1 MLYLVFYV
9 FVIALIFYFEKEI
22 FKKDLNLF
30 KKLSFKRIILC
41 LSSFLFVT
49 FLLTFLLMKLGLVE
63 YTRREF
69 KFSINLLPILIQTII
84 VSPFVE
90 EYIFRYVPNKFVNN
104 SKSFIILM
112 LISSFLFTI
121 FHNFNFYEMSI
132 TFISALMLF
141 IICYRTKKLTYSFIC
156 HSVYN
161 LLIITFTY
169 ISDVCYLIVSLFSLF
184 VFVLFIRLEKKH
196 EN

>member
-9 FVIALIFYFEKEI
+9 FVIALIFYFEKEV

-30 KKLSFKRIILC
+30 RKFSFKKLILC

-49 FLLTFLLMKLGLVE
+49 FLLTYLLMKLGLVE

-69 KFSINLLPILIQTII
+69 NFSINLLPILVQTII

-90 EYIFRYVPNKFVNN
+90 EYIFRYVPNKFANN
-104 SKSFIILM
+104 GKNFIILM

-132 TFISALMLF
+132 AFISALMLF

-169 ISDVCYLIVSLFSLF
+169 ISDVCYLIASLFSFF
-184 VFVLFIRLEKKH
+184 VFVLFVKNK
-196 EN
+196 

>member
-9 FVIALIFYFEKEI
+9 FVIALIFCFEKEF

-30 KKLSFKRIILC
+30 RKFSFKKLILC

-69 KFSINLLPILIQTII
+69 NFSINLLPILVQTII

-90 EYIFRYVPNKFVNN
+90 EYIFRYVPNKFANN
-104 SKSFIILM
+104 GKNFIILM

-121 FHNFNFYEMSI
+121 FHNFNVYEIFI
-132 TFISALMLF
+132 TFISAIMLF
-141 IICYRTKKLTYSFIC
+141 IICYRTKRLTYSFIC

-169 ISDVCYLIVSLFSLF
+169 ISDVCYLIASLFSLF
-184 VFVLFIRLEKKH
+184 VFVLFVKNK
-196 EN
+196 

>member
-9 FVIALIFYFEKEI
+9 FVIALIFYFEKEV

-30 KKLSFKRIILC
+30 RKFSFKKLILC

-49 FLLTFLLMKLGLVE
+49 FLLTFLLMKLGLIE

-69 KFSINLLPILIQTII
+69 NFSINLLPILVQTII

-90 EYIFRYVPNKFVNN
+90 EYIFRYVPNKFAKNGKN
-104 SKSFIILM
+104 FIILM

-141 IICYRTKKLTYSFIC
+141 IICYRTKRLTYSFIC

-169 ISDVCYLIVSLFSLF
+169 ISDVCYLIASLFSLF
-184 VFVLFIRLEKKH
+184 VFVLFVKNK
-196 EN
+196 

>member
-9 FVIALIFYFEKEI
+9 FVIALIFYFEKEV

-30 KKLSFKRIILC
+30 RKFSFKKLILC

-69 KFSINLLPILIQTII
+69 NFSINLLPILVQTII

-90 EYIFRYVPNKFVNN
+90 EYIFRYVPNKFANN
-104 SKSFIILM
+104 GKNFIILM

-132 TFISALMLF
+132 AFISALMLF

-161 LLIITFTY
+161 LLIITFSY
-169 ISDVCYLIVSLFSLF
+169 ISDVCYLIASLFSLF
-184 VFVLFIRLEKKH
+184 VFVLFVKNK
-196 EN
+196 

>member
-1 MLYLVFYV
+1 MLYLIVYV
-9 FVIALIFYFEKEI
+9 FVVFLVFYFEKEV

-30 KKLSFKRIILC
+30 RKFSFKKLILC

-63 YTRREF
+63 YTRKEF
-69 KFSINLLPILIQTII
+69 KFSINLLPILVQTII

-104 SKSFIILM
+104 SKSFIVLM

-161 LLIITFTY
+161 LLIITFSY
-169 ISDVCYLIVSLFSLF
+169 ISDFCYLIVSLFSLF
-184 VFVLFIRLEKKH
+184 VFVLFVKNK
-196 EN
+196 

>member
-9 FVIALIFYFEKEI
+9 FVIALIFYFEKEV

-30 KKLSFKRIILC
+30 RKFSFKKLILC

-69 KFSINLLPILIQTII
+69 NFSINLLPFLVQTII

-90 EYIFRYVPNKFVNN
+90 EYIFRYVPNKFANN
-104 SKSFIILM
+104 GKNFIILM

-141 IICYRTKKLTYSFIC
+141 IICYRTKRLTYSFIC

-169 ISDVCYLIVSLFSLF
+169 ISDVCYLIASLFSLF
-184 VFVLFIRLEKKH
+184 VFVLFVKNK
-196 EN
+196 

>member
-1 MLYLVFYV
+1 MLYLIVYV
-9 FVIALIFYFEKEI
+9 FVVFLVFYFEKEV

-30 KKLSFKRIILC
+30 RKFSFKKLILC

-63 YTRREF
+63 YTRKEF
-69 KFSINLLPILIQTII
+69 KFSINLLPILVQTII

-104 SKSFIILM
+104 SKSFIVLM

-161 LLIITFTY
+161 LLIITFSY

-184 VFVLFIRLEKKH
+184 VFVLFVKNK
-196 EN
+196 

>member
-1 MLYLVFYV
+1 MLYLIVYV
-9 FVIALIFYFEKEI
+9 FVVFLVFYFEKEV

-30 KKLSFKRIILC
+30 RKFSFKKLILC

-63 YTRREF
+63 YTRKEF
-69 KFSINLLPILIQTII
+69 KFSINLLPILVQTII

-104 SKSFIILM
+104 SKSFIVLM

-169 ISDVCYLIVSLFSLF
+169 I
-184 VFVLFIRLEKKH
+184 
-196 EN
+196 

>member
-1 MLYLVFYV
+1 MLYLIVYV
-9 FVIALIFYFEKEI
+9 FVVFLVFYFEKEV

-30 KKLSFKRIILC
+30 KKFSFKKLILC

-63 YTRREF
+63 YTRKEF
-69 KFSINLLPILIQTII
+69 KFSINLLPILVQTII

-121 FHNFNFYEMSI
+121 FHNLNFYEMFI

-169 ISDVCYLIVSLFSLF
+169 ISDVCYLIASLFSLF
-184 VFVLFIRLEKKH
+184 VFVLFVKNK
-196 EN
+196 

>member
-1 MLYLVFYV
+1 MLYLIVYV
-9 FVIALIFYFEKEI
+9 FVVFLVFYFEKEV

-30 KKLSFKRIILC
+30 RKFSFKKLILC

-49 FLLTFLLMKLGLVE
+49 FLLTYLLMKLGLVE

-69 KFSINLLPILIQTII
+69 NFSINLLPILVQTII

-90 EYIFRYVPNKFVNN
+90 EYIFRYVPNKFANN
-104 SKSFIILM
+104 GKNFIILM

-132 TFISALMLF
+132 AFISALMLF

-169 ISDVCYLIVSLFSLF
+169 ISDVCYLIASLFSLF
-184 VFVLFIRLEKKH
+184 VFVLFVKNK
-196 EN
+196 

>member
-1 MLYLVFYV
+1 MLYLIVYV
-9 FVIALIFYFEKEI
+9 FVVFLVFYFEKEV

-30 KKLSFKRIILC
+30 RKFSFKKLILC

-49 FLLTFLLMKLGLVE
+49 FLLTYLLMKLGLVE

-69 KFSINLLPILIQTII
+69 NFSINLLPILVQTII

-90 EYIFRYVPNKFVNN
+90 EYIFRYVPNKFANN
-104 SKSFIILM
+104 GKNFIILM

-132 TFISALMLF
+132 AFISALMLF
-141 IICYRTKKLTYSFIC
+141 IICYRTKKLIYSFIC

-169 ISDVCYLIVSLFSLF
+169 ISDVCYLIASLFSLF
-184 VFVLFIRLEKKH
+184 VFVLFVKNK
-196 EN
+196 

>member
-9 FVIALIFYFEKEI
+9 FVIALIFYFEKEV

-30 KKLSFKRIILC
+30 RKFSFKKLILC

-69 KFSINLLPILIQTII
+69 NFSINLLPILVQTII

-90 EYIFRYVPNKFVNN
+90 EYIFRYVPNKFANN
-104 SKSFIILM
+104 GKNFIILM

-132 TFISALMLF
+132 AFISALMLF

-169 ISDVCYLIVSLFSLF
+169 ISDVCYLIASLFSLF
-184 VFVLFIRLEKKH
+184 VFVLFVKNK
-196 EN
+196 

>member
-9 FVIALIFYFEKEI
+9 FVIALIFYFEKEV

-30 KKLSFKRIILC
+30 RKFSFKKLILC

-49 FLLTFLLMKLGLVE
+49 FLLTYLLMKLGLVE

-69 KFSINLLPILIQTII
+69 NFSINLLPILVQTII

-90 EYIFRYVPNKFVNN
+90 EYIFRYVPNKFANN
-104 SKSFIILM
+104 GKNFIILM

-121 FHNFNFYEMSI
+121 FHNFNVYEIFI

-169 ISDVCYLIVSLFSLF
+169 ISDFCYLIVSLFSLF
-184 VFVLFIRLEKKH
+184 VFVLFVKNK
-196 EN
+196 

>member
-9 FVIALIFYFEKEI
+9 FVIALIFYFEKEV

-30 KKLSFKRIILC
+30 RKFSFKKLILC

-49 FLLTFLLMKLGLVE
+49 FLLTYLLMKLGLVE

-69 KFSINLLPILIQTII
+69 NFSINLLPILVQTII

-90 EYIFRYVPNKFVNN
+90 EYIFRYVPNKFANN
-104 SKSFIILM
+104 GKNFIILM

-141 IICYRTKKLTYSFIC
+141 IICYKTKKLTYSFIC

-169 ISDVCYLIVSLFSLF
+169 ISDVCYLIASLFSLF
-184 VFVLFIRLEKKH
+184 VFVLFVKKK
-196 EN
+196 

>member
-9 FVIALIFYFEKEI
+9 FVIALIFYFEKEV

-30 KKLSFKRIILC
+30 RKFSFKKLILC

-69 KFSINLLPILIQTII
+69 NFSINLLPILVQTII

-90 EYIFRYVPNKFVNN
+90 EYIFRYVPNKFANN
-104 SKSFIILM
+104 GKNFIILM

-121 FHNFNFYEMSI
+121 FHNFNVYEIFI

-169 ISDVCYLIVSLFSLF
+169 ISDFCYLIVSLFSLF
-184 VFVLFIRLEKKH
+184 VFVLFVKNK
-196 EN
+196 

>member
-1 MLYLVFYV
+1 MLYLVFYI
-9 FVIALIFYFEKEI
+9 FVIALIFYFENEV
-22 FKKDLNLF
+22 FKKNLNLF
-30 KKLSFKRIILC
+30 KKLSFKKLILC

-49 FLLTFLLMKLGLVE
+49 FLLTYLLMKLGLVE

-69 KFSINLLPILIQTII
+69 NFSINLLPILVQTII

-90 EYIFRYVPNKFVNN
+90 EYIFRYVPNKFANN
-104 SKSFIILM
+104 GKNFIILM

-169 ISDVCYLIVSLFSLF
+169 ISDFCYLIVSLFSLF
-184 VFVLFIRLEKKH
+184 VFVLFVKNK
-196 EN
+196 

>member
-9 FVIALIFYFEKEI
+9 FVIALIFYFEKEV

-30 KKLSFKRIILC
+30 RKFSFKKLILC

-63 YTRREF
+63 YTRKEF
-69 KFSINLLPILIQTII
+69 KFSINLLPILVQTII

-104 SKSFIILM
+104 SKSFIVLM

-161 LLIITFTY
+161 LLIITFSY
-169 ISDVCYLIVSLFSLF
+169 ISDVCYLIASLFSLF
-184 VFVLFIRLEKKH
+184 VFVLFVKNK
-196 EN
+196 

>member
-9 FVIALIFYFEKEI
+9 FVIALIFYFEKEV

-30 KKLSFKRIILC
+30 RKFSFKKLILC

-69 KFSINLLPILIQTII
+69 NFSINLLPILVQTII

-104 SKSFIILM
+104 GKNFIILM

-121 FHNFNFYEMSI
+121 FHNFNVYEISI

-141 IICYRTKKLTYSFIC
+141 IICYRTNKLTYSFIC

-184 VFVLFIRLEKKH
+184 VFVLFVKNK
-196 EN
+196 

>member
-9 FVIALIFYFEKEI
+9 FVIALIFYFENKV

-30 KKLSFKRIILC
+30 KKLSFKKLILC

-69 KFSINLLPILIQTII
+69 NFSINLLPILVQTII

-90 EYIFRYVPNKFVNN
+90 EYIFRYVPNKFANN
-104 SKSFIILM
+104 GKNFIILM

-121 FHNFNFYEMSI
+121 FHNFNVYEIFI
-132 TFISALMLF
+132 TFISAIMLF

-169 ISDVCYLIVSLFSLF
+169 ISDVCYLIASLFSLF
-184 VFVLFIRLEKKH
+184 VFVLFVKNK
-196 EN
+196 

>member
-1 MLYLVFYV
+1 MLYLIVYV
-9 FVIALIFYFEKEI
+9 FVVFLVFYFEKEV

-30 KKLSFKRIILC
+30 RKFSFKKLILC

-63 YTRREF
+63 YTRKEF
-69 KFSINLLPILIQTII
+69 KFSINLLPILVQTII

-104 SKSFIILM
+104 SKSFIVLM
-112 LISSFLFTI
+112 LISSFLFAI

-161 LLIITFTY
+161 LLIITFSY
-169 ISDVCYLIVSLFSLF
+169 ISDFCYLIVSLFSLF
-184 VFVLFIRLEKKH
+184 VFVLFVKNK
-196 EN
+196 

>member
-1 MLYLVFYV
+1 MLYLIVYV
-9 FVIALIFYFEKEI
+9 FVVFLVFYFEKEV

-30 KKLSFKRIILC
+30 KKFSFKKLILC

-69 KFSINLLPILIQTII
+69 NFSINLLPILVQTII

-90 EYIFRYVPNKFVNN
+90 EYIFRYVPNKFANN
-104 SKSFIILM
+104 GKNFIILM

-121 FHNFNFYEMSI
+121 FHNFNVYEIFI

-169 ISDVCYLIVSLFSLF
+169 ISDFCYLIVSLFSLF
-184 VFVLFIRLEKKH
+184 VFVLFVKNK
-196 EN
+196 

>member
-9 FVIALIFYFEKEI
+9 FVIALIFYFEKEV

-30 KKLSFKRIILC
+30 RKFSFKKLILC

-49 FLLTFLLMKLGLVE
+49 FLLTFLLMKLDLVE
-63 YTRREF
+63 YTRKEF
-69 KFSINLLPILIQTII
+69 KFSINLLPILVQTII

-90 EYIFRYVPNKFVNN
+90 EYIFRYVPNKFANN
-104 SKSFIILM
+104 GKNFIILM

-121 FHNFNFYEMSI
+121 FHNFNVYEIFI

-169 ISDVCYLIVSLFSLF
+169 ISDFCYLIVSLFSLF
-184 VFVLFIRLEKKH
+184 VFVLFVKNK
-196 EN
+196 

>member
-1 MLYLVFYV
+1 MLYLIVYV
-9 FVIALIFYFEKEI
+9 FVVFLVFYFEKEV

-30 KKLSFKRIILC
+30 RKFSFKKLILC

-63 YTRREF
+63 YTRKEF
-69 KFSINLLPILIQTII
+69 KFSINLLPILVQTII

-104 SKSFIILM
+104 SKSFIVLM

-169 ISDVCYLIVSLFSLF
+169 ISDFCYLIVSLFSLF
-184 VFVLFIRLEKKH
+184 VFVLFVKNK
-196 EN
+196 

>member
-1 MLYLVFYV
+1 MLYLIVYV
-9 FVIALIFYFEKEI
+9 FVVFLVFYFEKEV

-30 KKLSFKRIILC
+30 RKFGFKKLILC

-49 FLLTFLLMKLGLVE
+49 FLLTYLLMKLGLVE

-69 KFSINLLPILIQTII
+69 NFSINLLPILVQTII

-90 EYIFRYVPNKFVNN
+90 EYIFRYVPNKFANN
-104 SKSFIILM
+104 GKNFIILM

-169 ISDVCYLIVSLFSLF
+169 ISDFCYLIVSLFSLF
-184 VFVLFIRLEKKH
+184 VFVLFVKNK
-196 EN
+196 

>member
-1 MLYLVFYV
+1 MLYLIVYV
-9 FVIALIFYFEKEI
+9 FVVFLVFYFEKEV

-30 KKLSFKRIILC
+30 RKFSFKKLILC

-63 YTRREF
+63 YTRKEF
-69 KFSINLLPILIQTII
+69 KFSINLLPILVQTII

-104 SKSFIILM
+104 SKSFIVLM

-184 VFVLFIRLEKKH
+184 VFVLFVKNK
-196 EN
+196 

>member
-1 MLYLVFYV
+1 MLYLIVYV
-9 FVIALIFYFEKEI
+9 FVVFLVFYFEKEV

-30 KKLSFKRIILC
+30 RKFSFKKLILC

-49 FLLTFLLMKLGLVE
+49 FLLTYLLMKLGLVE

-69 KFSINLLPILIQTII
+69 NFSINLLPILVQTII

-90 EYIFRYVPNKFVNN
+90 EYIFRYVPNKFANN
-104 SKSFIILM
+104 GKNFIILM

-121 FHNFNFYEMSI
+121 FHNFNVYEIFI

-161 LLIITFTY
+161 LLIITFSY

-184 VFVLFIRLEKKH
+184 VFVLFVKNK
-196 EN
+196 

>member
-9 FVIALIFYFEKEI
+9 FVIALIFYFEKEV

-30 KKLSFKRIILC
+30 RKFSFKKLILC

-63 YTRREF
+63 YTRKEF
-69 KFSINLLPILIQTII
+69 KFSINLLPILVQTII

-104 SKSFIILM
+104 SKSFIVLM

-169 ISDVCYLIVSLFSLF
+169 ISDFCYLIVSLFSLF
-184 VFVLFIRLEKKH
+184 VFVLFVKNK
-196 EN
+196 

>member
-9 FVIALIFYFEKEI
+9 FVIALIFYFEKEV

-30 KKLSFKRIILC
+30 RKFSFKKLILC

-49 FLLTFLLMKLGLVE
+49 FLLTFLLMKLDLVE
-63 YTRREF
+63 YTRKEF
-69 KFSINLLPILIQTII
+69 KFSINLLPILVQTII

-90 EYIFRYVPNKFVNN
+90 EYIFRYVPNKFANN
-104 SKSFIILM
+104 GKNFIILM

-121 FHNFNFYEMSI
+121 FHNFNFYEMFI

-184 VFVLFIRLEKKH
+184 VFVLFVKTK
-196 EN
+196 

>member
-9 FVIALIFYFEKEI
+9 FVIALIFYFEKEV

-30 KKLSFKRIILC
+30 RKFSFKKLILC

-49 FLLTFLLMKLGLVE
+49 FLLTYLLMKLGLVE

-69 KFSINLLPILIQTII
+69 NFSINLLPILVQTII

-90 EYIFRYVPNKFVNN
+90 EYIFRYVPNKFANN
-104 SKSFIILM
+104 GKNFIILM

-121 FHNFNFYEMSI
+121 FHNFNVYEIFI
-132 TFISALMLF
+132 TFISAIMLF

-161 LLIITFTY
+161 LLIITFSY

-184 VFVLFIRLEKKH
+184 VFVLFVKNK
-196 EN
+196 

>member
-9 FVIALIFYFEKEI
+9 FVIALIFYFENEV
-22 FKKDLNLF
+22 FKKNLNLF
-30 KKLSFKRIILC
+30 KKLSFKKLILC

-49 FLLTFLLMKLGLVE
+49 FLLTYLLMKLGLVE

-69 KFSINLLPILIQTII
+69 NFSINLLPILVQTII

-90 EYIFRYVPNKFVNN
+90 EYIFRYVPNKFANN
-104 SKSFIILM
+104 GKNFIILM

-161 LLIITFTY
+161 LLIITFSY

-184 VFVLFIRLEKKH
+184 VFVLFVKNK
-196 EN
+196 

>member
-9 FVIALIFYFEKEI
+9 FVIALIFYFEKEV

-30 KKLSFKRIILC
+30 RKFSFKKLILC

-49 FLLTFLLMKLGLVE
+49 FLLTFLLMKLGLIE

-69 KFSINLLPILIQTII
+69 NFSINLLPILVQTII

-90 EYIFRYVPNKFVNN
+90 EYIFRYVPNKFAKNGKN
-104 SKSFIILM
+104 FIILM

-132 TFISALMLF
+132 TFINALMLF
-141 IICYRTKKLTYSFIC
+141 IICYRTKRLTYSFIC

-169 ISDVCYLIVSLFSLF
+169 ISDVCYLIASLFSLF
-184 VFVLFIRLEKKH
+184 VFVLFVKNK
-196 EN
+196 

>member
-1 MLYLVFYV
+1 MLYLIVYV
-9 FVIALIFYFEKEI
+9 FVVFLVFYFEKEV

-30 KKLSFKRIILC
+30 RKFSFKKLILC

-49 FLLTFLLMKLGLVE
+49 FLLTFLLMKLDLVE
-63 YTRREF
+63 YTRKEF
-69 KFSINLLPILIQTII
+69 KFSINLLPILVQTII

-104 SKSFIILM
+104 SKSFIVLM

-121 FHNFNFYEMSI
+121 FHNFNFYEISI

-161 LLIITFTY
+161 LLIITFSY

-184 VFVLFIRLEKKH
+184 VFVLFVKNK
-196 EN
+196 

>member
-9 FVIALIFYFEKEI
+9 FVIALIFYFEKEV

-49 FLLTFLLMKLGLVE
+49 FLLTYLLMKLGLVE

-69 KFSINLLPILIQTII
+69 KFSINLLPILVQTII

-112 LISSFLFTI
+112 LISSFLFTV

-184 VFVLFIRLEKKH
+184 VFVLFVKNK
-196 EN
+196 

>member
-9 FVIALIFYFEKEI
+9 FVIALIFCFEKEF

-30 KKLSFKRIILC
+30 RKFSFKKLILC

-69 KFSINLLPILIQTII
+69 NFSINLLPILVQTII

-90 EYIFRYVPNKFVNN
+90 EYIFRYVPNKFAKNGKN
-104 SKSFIILM
+104 FIILM

-141 IICYRTKKLTYSFIC
+141 IICYRTKRLTYSFIC

-169 ISDVCYLIVSLFSLF
+169 ISDVCYLIASLFSLF
-184 VFVLFIRLEKKH
+184 VFVLFVKNK
-196 EN
+196 

>member
-1 MLYLVFYV
+1 MLYLIVYV
-9 FVIALIFYFEKEI
+9 FVVFLVFYFEKEV

-30 KKLSFKRIILC
+30 RKFSFKKLILC

-63 YTRREF
+63 YTRKEF
-69 KFSINLLPILIQTII
+69 KFSINLLPILVQTII

-104 SKSFIILM
+104 SKSFIVLM

-132 TFISALMLF
+132 TFISAIMLF

-161 LLIITFTY
+161 LLIITFSY

-184 VFVLFIRLEKKH
+184 VFVLFVKNK
-196 EN
+196 

>member
-1 MLYLVFYV
+1 MLYLIVYV
-9 FVIALIFYFEKEI
+9 FVVFLVIYFEKEV

-30 KKLSFKRIILC
+30 RKFSFKKLILC

-49 FLLTFLLMKLGLVE
+49 FLLTYLLMKLGLVE

-69 KFSINLLPILIQTII
+69 NFSINLLPILVQTII

-90 EYIFRYVPNKFVNN
+90 EYIFRYVPNKFANN
-104 SKSFIILM
+104 GKNFIILM

-132 TFISALMLF
+132 AFISALMLF

-169 ISDVCYLIVSLFSLF
+169 ISDVCYLIASLFSLF
-184 VFVLFIRLEKKH
+184 VFVLFVKNK
-196 EN
+196 

>member
-1 MLYLVFYV
+1 MLYLIVYV
-9 FVIALIFYFEKEI
+9 FVVFLVFYFEKEV

-30 KKLSFKRIILC
+30 RKFSFKKLILC

-49 FLLTFLLMKLGLVE
+49 FLLTYLLMKLGLVE

-69 KFSINLLPILIQTII
+69 NFSINLLPILVQTII

-90 EYIFRYVPNKFVNN
+90 EYIFRYVPNKFANN
-104 SKSFIILM
+104 GKNFIILM

-169 ISDVCYLIVSLFSLF
+169 ISDFCYLIVSLFSLF
-184 VFVLFIRLEKKH
+184 VFVLFVKNK
-196 EN
+196 

>member
-9 FVIALIFYFEKEI
+9 FVIALIFYFEKEV

-30 KKLSFKRIILC
+30 RKFSFKKLILC

-49 FLLTFLLMKLGLVE
+49 FLLTYLLMKLGLVE

-69 KFSINLLPILIQTII
+69 NFSINLLPILVQTII

-90 EYIFRYVPNKFVNN
+90 EYIFRYVPNKFVNK

-169 ISDVCYLIVSLFSLF
+169 ISDFCYLIVSLFSLF
-184 VFVLFIRLEKKH
+184 VFVLFVKNK
-196 EN
+196 

>member
-9 FVIALIFYFEKEI
+9 FVIALIFCFEKEF

-30 KKLSFKRIILC
+30 RKFSFKKLILC

-69 KFSINLLPILIQTII
+69 NFSINLLPILVQTII

-90 EYIFRYVPNKFVNN
+90 EYIFRYVPNKFANN
-104 SKSFIILM
+104 GKNFIILM

-121 FHNFNFYEMSI
+121 FHNFNVYEIFI
-132 TFISALMLF
+132 TFISAIMLF

-169 ISDVCYLIVSLFSLF
+169 ISDVCYLIASLFSLF
-184 VFVLFIRLEKKH
+184 VFVLFVKNK
-196 EN
+196 

>member
-9 FVIALIFYFEKEI
+9 FVIALIFYFENEV
-22 FKKDLNLF
+22 FKKNLNLF
-30 KKLSFKRIILC
+30 KKLSFKKLILC

-49 FLLTFLLMKLGLVE
+49 FFLTYLLMKLGLVE

-69 KFSINLLPILIQTII
+69 NFSINLLPILVQTII

-90 EYIFRYVPNKFVNN
+90 EYIFRYVPNKFANN
-104 SKSFIILM
+104 GKNFIILM

-161 LLIITFTY
+161 LLIITFSY

-184 VFVLFIRLEKKH
+184 VFVLFVKNK
-196 EN
+196 